1 MIIIIIVLEFELGK
15 NKIDGP
21 YRLSFCV
28 WRIFSPENNSP
39 EKSDLKYGTF
49 SGQKM
54 RIISGKYPGFA
65 AMWRKL
71 VLMYEKGP
79 WQQKS
84 GKYPDIFR
92 SKALNIR
99 VQVSKRF

>member
-1 MIIIIIVLEFELGK
+1 MVPTVYHFVSGEYFLRRTIF
-15 NKIDGP
+15 
-21 YRLSFCV
+21 
-28 WRIFSPENNSP
+28 WREVILNTANSP
-39 EKSDLKYGTF
+39 DK
-49 SGQKM
+49 KM

-79 WQQKS
+79 WRQKS

-92 SKALNIR
+92 SKALN
-99 VQVSKRF
+99 VHP